1 LTGLQHTSKICKG
14 GGKMSQQEH
23 YETVMREQ
31 EQLEARLQDY
41 KFHKDKLEWELMS
54 VTNDIEKIET
64 LIAQLEKELGNVSH
78 S

>member
-1 LTGLQHTSKICKG
+1 
-14 GGKMSQQEH
+14 MSQQEH

-41 KFHKDKLEWELMS
+41 KFHKEKLEWELMS
-54 VTNDIEKIET
+54 VRNDIEKIET

>member
-1 LTGLQHTSKICKG
+1 
-14 GGKMSQQEH
+14 MSQQEH

-78 S
+78 SWNNGKRPSSYQLTRPF

>member
-1 LTGLQHTSKICKG
+1 
-14 GGKMSQQEH
+14 MSQQEH

-41 KFHKDKLEWELMS
+41 KFHKEKLEWELMS
-54 VTNDIEKIET
+54 ATNDIEKIET
-64 LIAQLEKELGNVSH
+64 LLAQLEKELGNVSH

>member
-1 LTGLQHTSKICKG
+1 
-14 GGKMSQQEH
+14 MQEH
-23 YETVMREQ
+23 YETVQREQ
-31 EQLEARLQDY
+31 EQLEVRLQDY
-41 KFHKDKLEWELMS
+41 LYQKERLEWQLMS